1 MRACELD
8 ELCVAGVYGAEGGGA
23 HNKARTVDEEL
34 FGAGYGFIPDRLEGA
49 LGHAFR
55 RQVARELAVDVPF
68 VQNARV
74 ERLAL
79 PDELAKH
86 SRPRTCAGDDERVR
100 ITVWAPNFHAAEAL
114 VEGAMLKAVELANC
128 LAREYVL
135 GCAGAK
141 DPPSFTQITLSALFC
156 ASSSSWMDMM
166 TATFRDFARWRSIRS
181 RSIW

>member
-8 ELCVAGVYGAEGGGA
+8 ELGVAGVYGAEGGGA
-23 HNKARTVDEEL
+23 HDKARAVDEEL

-55 RQVARELAVDVPF
+55 RQVARELAIDVPF

-86 SRPRTCAGDDERVR
+86 SRRTR
-100 ITVWAPNFHAAEAL
+100 
-114 VEGAMLKAVELANC
+114 
-128 LAREYVL
+128 
-135 GCAGAK
+135 
-141 DPPSFTQITLSALFC
+141 
-156 ASSSSWMDMM
+156 
-166 TATFRDFARWRSIRS
+166 
-181 RSIW
+181 

>member
-1 MRACELD
+1 MRSCELD

-23 HNKARTVDEEL
+23 HDKARAVDEEL

-49 LGHAFR
+49 LGYAFR

-86 SRPRTCAGDDERVR
+86 S
-100 ITVWAPNFHAAEAL
+100 
-114 VEGAMLKAVELANC
+114 
-128 LAREYVL
+128 
-135 GCAGAK
+135 
-141 DPPSFTQITLSALFC
+141 
-156 ASSSSWMDMM
+156 
-166 TATFRDFARWRSIRS
+166 
-181 RSIW
+181 